1 MSLHIKLNLIGVLC
15 PLCIDSRVF
24 ADFLCSKV
32 KFVRAFFFL
41 VPAAECIAFGCKF
54 SWIAR
59 VLIVFDYLFCRSCSM
74 SLNIKLNFV
83 LVYRPL
89 RINSCIFADFLCSK
103 IKLACAFFILIPTV
117 ECIALSCKLARILC
131 VRTRYYILFLR
142 CSSIT
147 VSIKCYATYKY
158 FVRFS
163 WTCLNIILSL
173 YTEFIYSSIHIL
185 KIFCNII
192 FLFVYTFFKNCNLW
206 IRHTSL
212 KSYFIFICTR
222 YFIPV
227 HCSTR

>member
-1 MSLHIKLNLIGVLC
+1 MSLDIKLNLIGVLC

-41 VPAAECIAFGCKF
+41 VPAAECISFGCKL

-103 IKLACAFFILIPTV
+103 IKLACAFFILIPATERV
-117 ECIALSCKLARILC
+117 ALSR
-131 VRTRYYILFLR
+131 
-142 CSSIT
+142 
-147 VSIKCYATYKY
+147 
-158 FVRFS
+158 
-163 WTCLNIILSL
+163 
-173 YTEFIYSSIHIL
+173 
-185 KIFCNII
+185 
-192 FLFVYTFFKNCNLW
+192 
-206 IRHTSL
+206 
-212 KSYFIFICTR
+212 
-222 YFIPV
+222 
-227 HCSTR
+227 